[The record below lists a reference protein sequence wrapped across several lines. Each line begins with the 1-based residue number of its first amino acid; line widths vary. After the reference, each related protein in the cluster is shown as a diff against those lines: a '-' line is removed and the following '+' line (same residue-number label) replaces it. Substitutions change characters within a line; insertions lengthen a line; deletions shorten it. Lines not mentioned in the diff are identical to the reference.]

1 MYTSFMTY
9 ESRNLDP
16 QLGEILE
23 CGKYYGL
30 IPRVMAAWWC
40 TQFGGHNAQP
50 SLIEDQLPPNNS
62 LAPENR
68 LFPLQGAIALNSKG
82 FSNMSPSDVQEQ
94 SKTWLLCTARILFS
108 RRTAC
113 FALYINE
120 ME

>member
-68 LFPLQGAIALNSKG
+68 LFPLQGCNSTLLKG
-82 FSNMSPSDVQEQ
+82 V
-94 SKTWLLCTARILFS
+94 
-108 RRTAC
+108 
-113 FALYINE
+113 Y
-120 ME
+120 